1 LLFDDNSDII
11 SGCDR
16 RLPQMKLKIKKEEI
30 LKGLQRIQGVVEKKN
45 TMPILSNMLLT
56 AEGGSVEIIAT
67 DLEIGLR
74 GRYAAEVEKPGS
86 VTVSAKKMY
95 EIVRELPTEE
105 VQIKVEDG
113 NWVKIISGQS
123 QFKLVGLPK
132 DEFPSLPDVAEEG
145 MIVID
150 GTMLRNMIKK
160 TLYSVGENDARYVLN
175 GLFLHMTQVKGGLNI
190 RMVGTDGHRLS
201 MIDRIIDANHK
212 EESIIIPKKAMMEL
226 RRLLEEDSPNT
237 ELRLGFSKNH
247 ALFKRDGLVMV
258 SKLIDGNY
266 PNYLQVVPAKSTKKV
281 TISKEVIAHAVKRV
295 SILSKEKTNAV
306 KLQLE
311 RNRIILSTNNPEIG
325 EASEE
330 LAVDYAGEGI
340 SIGFNSRYL
349 MDVLMAMDREHIA
362 IELNDPLSPCLITE
376 EGDEHYKCVVM
387 PMRV

>member
-1 LLFDDNSDII
+1 
-11 SGCDR
+11 
-16 RLPQMKLKIKKEEI
+16 MKLKIKKEEI

-56 AEGGSVEIIAT
+56 AEGAGIEIIAT

-74 GRYAAEVEKPGS
+74 GRYVAEVEKPGS

-95 EIVRELPTEE
+95 EIVRELPAEDI
-105 VQIKVEDG
+105 QIKVEDS
-113 NWVKIISGQS
+113 NWVKILSGQS
-123 QFKLVGLPK
+123 QFKLIGLPK
-132 DEFPSLPDVAEEG
+132 AEYPALPDVAEEG

-150 GTMLRNMIKK
+150 GETLRDMIKK

-175 GLFLHMTQVKGGLNI
+175 GLFMHMTQARDGVNL

-201 MIDRIIDANHK
+201 MIDRVIDAKHR

-226 RRLLEEDSPNT
+226 RRLLEEDAPKT

-247 ALFKRDGLVMV
+247 AIFKRDGLVMV

-266 PNYLQVVPAKSTKKV
+266 PNYLQVVPAKSSKKV
-281 TISKEVIAHAVKRV
+281 TVPKAAITHAVKRV

-311 RNRIILSTNNPEIG
+311 KDLLVLSTNNPEVG

-330 LAVDYAGEGI
+330 LAVDYKGESI
-340 SIGFNSRYL
+340 LIGFNSRYL
-349 MDVLMAMDREHIA
+349 MDVLTAMDKETIA
-362 IELNDPLSPCLITE
+362 LELNDPLSPCLITE

>member
-1 LLFDDNSDII
+1 
-11 SGCDR
+11 
-16 RLPQMKLKIKKEEI
+16 MKLKIKKEEI

-56 AEGGSVEIIAT
+56 ADDNGIEIVAT

-74 GRYAAEVEKPGS
+74 GRYTAEVEKPGS

-95 EIVRELPTEE
+95 EIVRELPADDI
-105 VQIKVEDG
+105 QIKVEDG
-113 NWVKIISGQS
+113 SWVKIQSGHS
-123 QFKLVGLPK
+123 QFKLVALPK
-132 DEFPSLPDVAEEG
+132 EEFPALPDVAEEG
-145 MIVID
+145 MIAIE
-150 GTMLRNMIKK
+150 GETLREMIKK

-175 GLFLHMTQVKGGLNI
+175 GLFVQMNQGKNGLNI

-201 MIDRIIDANHK
+201 MIDRVIDAKHK
-212 EESIIIPKKAMMEL
+212 EESMIIPKKAMMEL
-226 RRLLEEDSPNT
+226 RRLLEEDSSKA
-237 ELRLGFSKNH
+237 ELRIGFSKNH

-281 TISKEVIAHAVKRV
+281 AVSKDLFSHAVKRV

-311 RNRIILSTNNPEIG
+311 KDTIVLSTNNPEVG

-330 LAVDYAGEGI
+330 LAVDYKGEPI
-340 SIGFNSRYL
+340 TIGFNSRYL
-349 MDVLMAMDREHIA
+349 MDVLSAIDRSNIA
-362 IELNDPLSPCLITE
+362 LELNDSLSPCLITE

>member
-1 LLFDDNSDII
+1 
-11 SGCDR
+11 
-16 RLPQMKLKIKKEEI
+16 MKLTIKKEEF

-56 AEGGSVEIIAT
+56 AEGKSLEIVAT

-74 GRYAAEVEKPGS
+74 GRYAAEVDKPGA

-95 EIVRELPTEE
+95 EIVRELPAED
-105 VQIKVEDG
+105 VQIKVEEG
-113 NWVKIISGQS
+113 SWVKIVSGRS

-132 DEFPSLPDVAEEG
+132 DEYPALPDVAEEG

-150 GTMLRNMIKK
+150 GTTLRDMIRK

-175 GLFLHMTQVKGGLNI
+175 GLYVHMSQARQGLTI

-201 MIDRIIDANHK
+201 MIDRVVDAKHRD
-212 EESIIIPKKAMMEL
+212 ESIIIPKKAMMEL
-226 RRLLEEDSPNT
+226 RRLLEEEAPQA

-266 PNYLQVVPAKSTKKV
+266 PNYLQVLPTKNTKKV
-281 TISKEVIAHAVKRV
+281 TVSKDSLTHAVKRV

-311 RNRIILSTNNPEIG
+311 KDRLMLSTNNPEVG
-325 EASEE
+325 EANEE
-330 LAVDYAGEGI
+330 LGVEYGGEGI
-340 SIGFNSRYL
+340 TIGFNSRYL
-349 MDVLMAMDREHIA
+349 LDVLTAMDRA
-362 IELNDPLSPCLITE
+362 SVALELSDPLSPCLITE
-376 EGDEHYKCVVM
+376 DGDEHYKCVVM

>member
-1 LLFDDNSDII
+1 
-11 SGCDR
+11 
-16 RLPQMKLKIKKEEI
+16 MKLKIKKEEI

-56 AEGGSVEIIAT
+56 ADGASIEIIAT

-74 GRYAAEVEKPGS
+74 GRYAAEVETPGS
-86 VTVSAKKMY
+86 VTVSAKKMF
-95 EIVRELPTEE
+95 EIVRELPAEDIQ
-105 VQIKVEDG
+105 VNVEDG

-132 DEFPSLPDVAEEG
+132 DEYPALPDVAEEG
-145 MIVID
+145 MIAID
-150 GTMLRNMIKK
+150 GDTLRDMIKK
-160 TLYSVGENDARYVLN
+160 TLYAVGENDARYVLN
-175 GLFLHMTQVKGGLNI
+175 GLFVHMTQVKGGLNI

-201 MIDRIIDANHK
+201 MIDRVIDAKHK
-212 EESIIIPKKAMMEL
+212 EESIIVPKKAMLEL
-226 RRLLEEDSPNT
+226 RRILEEDAPKT

-281 TISKEVIAHAVKRV
+281 MISKEVLTHAVKRV

-306 KLQLE
+306 KVQLE
-311 RNRIILSTNNPEIG
+311 KDRLVLSTNNPEVG

-330 LAVDYAGEGI
+330 LAVDYKGEGI

-349 MDVLMAMDREHIA
+349 MDVLMAMDRETIA
-362 IELNDPLSPCLITE
+362 LELNDALSPCLITE
-376 EGDEHYKCVVM
+376 EGNEHYKCVVM

>member
-1 LLFDDNSDII
+1 
-11 SGCDR
+11 
-16 RLPQMKLKIKKEEI
+16 MKLKIKKEEI

-56 AEGGSVEIIAT
+56 ADGAAVEIVAT

-74 GRYAAEVEKPGS
+74 GRYEAQVEQSGS

-95 EIVRELPTEE
+95 EIVRELSAEDI
-105 VQIKVEDG
+105 QIKVEDG
-113 NWVKIISGQS
+113 NWVKIISGRS

-132 DEFPSLPDVAEEG
+132 DEYPALPDVAEEG
-145 MIVID
+145 MIAID
-150 GTMLRNMIKK
+150 GETLRDMIKK
-160 TLYSVGENDARYVLN
+160 TLYAVGENDARYVLN
-175 GLFLHMTQVKGGLNI
+175 GLFVNMTQSKGGLNI

-201 MIDRIIDANHK
+201 MIDRVVDAKHRD
-212 EESIIIPKKAMMEL
+212 ESVIIPRKAMMEL
-226 RRLLEEDSPNT
+226 RRILEEDAPRS

-281 TISKEVIAHAVKRV
+281 TLSKEMLTHAVKRV

-311 RNRIILSTNNPEIG
+311 KNRLMLSTNNPDVG
-325 EASEE
+325 EANEE
-330 LAVDYAGEGI
+330 LAVDYNGDDIA
-340 SIGFNSRYL
+340 IGFNSRYL
-349 MDVLMAMDREHIA
+349 MDVLAAMDKETIA
-362 IELNDPLSPCLITE
+362 LELTDALSPCLITE

>member
-1 LLFDDNSDII
+1 
-11 SGCDR
+11 
-16 RLPQMKLKIKKEEI
+16 MKLTIKKEEI

-56 AEGGSVEIIAT
+56 AEANSVEIVAT

-74 GRYAAEVEKPGS
+74 GHYVAEVEKPGA

-95 EIVRELPTEE
+95 EIVRELPAED
-105 VQIKVEDG
+105 VQIRVEDS

-132 DEFPSLPDVAEEG
+132 DEYPALPDVAEEG

-150 GTMLRNMIKK
+150 GDTLRDMIKK
-160 TLYSVGENDARYVLN
+160 TLFSVGENDARYVLN
-175 GLFLHMTQVKGGLNI
+175 GLFVHMSQTKGGLNI

-201 MIDRIIDANHK
+201 MIDRIVDAKHK
-212 EESIIIPKKAMMEL
+212 EESLIIPKKAMMEL
-226 RRLLEEDSPNT
+226 RKILEEDTPKA

-266 PNYLQVVPAKSTKKV
+266 PNYQQVVPAKSTKKV
-281 TISKEVIAHAVKRV
+281 TVSKDVFTHAVKRV

-311 RNRIILSTNNPEIG
+311 KDRLILSTNNPEVG
-325 EASEE
+325 EATEE
-330 LAVDYAGEGI
+330 LTVDYKGEGVA
-340 SIGFNSRYL
+340 IGFNSRYL
-349 MDVLMAMDREHIA
+349 MDVLSSMDRQQIA
-362 IELNDPLSPCLITE
+362 LELNDSLSPCLITE

>member
-1 LLFDDNSDII
+1 
-11 SGCDR
+11 
-16 RLPQMKLKIKKEEI
+16 MKVNIRKEEI

-56 AEGGSVEIIAT
+56 AEDSSIEIIAT

-74 GRYAAEVEKPGS
+74 GRYAAEVEKPGA

-95 EIVRELPTEE
+95 EIVRELPAED
-105 VQIKVEDG
+105 VQIKVEDS
-113 NWVKIISGQS
+113 NWVKIVSGQAN
-123 QFKLVGLPK
+123 FKLVGLPK
-132 DEFPSLPDVAEEG
+132 DEYPALPDVAEEG

-150 GTMLRNMIKK
+150 GNTLRDMIKK

-175 GLFLHMTQVKGGLNI
+175 GLFVHMTQAKSGLNI

-201 MIDRIIDANHK
+201 MIDRVIDARHK
-212 EESIIIPKKAMMEL
+212 EESFIIPKKAMVEL
-226 RRLLEEDSPNT
+226 RRLLEEDEPKT

-266 PNYLQVVPAKSTKKV
+266 PNYQQVVPAKSTKKV
-281 TISKEVIAHAVKRV
+281 TVSKEVITHAVKRV

-311 RNRIILSTNNPEIG
+311 KGRLLLSTNNPEIG
-325 EASEE
+325 EANEE
-330 LAVDYAGEGI
+330 LTVDYKGEGI
-340 SIGFNSRYL
+340 AIGFNARYL
-349 MDVLMAMDREHIA
+349 MEVLLAMDRENIVL
-362 IELNDPLSPCLITE
+362 ELSDPLSPCLITE
-376 EGDEHYKCVVM
+376 DGDEFYKCVVM

>member
-1 LLFDDNSDII
+1 
-11 SGCDR
+11 
-16 RLPQMKLKIKKEEI
+16 MKLKIKKEEI

-45 TMPILSNMLLT
+45 TMPILSNMLLS
-56 AEGGSVEIIAT
+56 ADSKGVEIIAT

-74 GRYAAEVEKPGS
+74 GRYAADVEKPGS

-95 EIVRELPTEE
+95 EIVRELPAEE
-105 VQIKVEDG
+105 IQIKVEDS
-113 NWVKIISGQS
+113 NWVKIQSGHS

-132 DEFPSLPDVAEEG
+132 EEYPALPDVAEEG
-145 MIVID
+145 MITIE
-150 GTMLRNMIKK
+150 GETLREMIKK

-175 GLFLHMTQVKGGLNI
+175 GLFVHMTQSKGGLNL

-201 MIDRIIDANHK
+201 MIDRIVEAKHK
-212 EESIIIPKKAMMEL
+212 ETSIIIPKKAMIEL
-226 RRLLEEDSPNT
+226 RRLLEEDAPKA

-266 PNYLQVVPAKSTKKV
+266 PNYLQVIPAKSTKKITV
-281 TISKEVIAHAVKRV
+281 SKDIFTHAVRRV

-306 KLQLE
+306 KMQLE
-311 RNRIILSTNNPEIG
+311 KGTLILSTNNPEVG
-325 EASEE
+325 EATEE
-330 LAVDYAGEGI
+330 LDIDYKGEGI

-349 MDVLMAMDREHIA
+349 MDVLTAMDRQA
-362 IELNDPLSPCLITE
+362 ISLELSDALSPCLITE
-376 EGDEHYKCVVM
+376 EGDDQYKCVVM

>member
-1 LLFDDNSDII
+1 
-11 SGCDR
+11 
-16 RLPQMKLKIKKEEI
+16 MKLKIKKEEI

-56 AEGGSVEIIAT
+56 AEGDSIEIIAT

-95 EIVRELPTEE
+95 EIVRELPADD
-105 VQIKVEDG
+105 VQIKVEEG
-113 NWVKIISGQS
+113 NWVKIISGRS

-132 DEFPSLPDVAEEG
+132 DEYPSLPDVAEEG
-145 MIVID
+145 MIAID
-150 GTMLRNMIKK
+150 GDMLRDMIRK

-175 GLFLHMTQVKGGLNI
+175 GLFVHMTQARDGLNI

-201 MIDRIIDANHK
+201 MIDRVIDAKHK

-226 RRLLEEDSPNT
+226 RRLLEEDAPKT

-266 PNYLQVVPAKSTKKV
+266 PNYLQVVPAKSSKKV
-281 TISKEVIAHAVKRV
+281 TVSKEVMTHAVKRV

-311 RNRIILSTNNPEIG
+311 KERIILSTNNPEIG
-325 EASEE
+325 EANEE

-340 SIGFNSRYL
+340 AIGFNSRYL
-349 MDVLMAMDREHIA
+349 MDVLMSMDREHIA

>member
-1 LLFDDNSDII
+1 
-11 SGCDR
+11 
-16 RLPQMKLKIKKEEI
+16 MKLTIKKEEI

-45 TMPILSNMLLT
+45 TMPILSNMLLI
-56 AEGGSVEIIAT
+56 AEGSSIEIIAT

-74 GRYAAEVEKPGS
+74 GRYAAEVEKPGA

-95 EIVRELPTEE
+95 EIVRELPAEDL
-105 VQIKVEDG
+105 QIKVEDG
-113 NWVKIISGQS
+113 NWVKIISGRS

-132 DEFPSLPDVAEEG
+132 DEYPSLPDVAEEG
-145 MIVID
+145 MIAID
-150 GTMLRNMIKK
+150 GEVLRDMIKK

-175 GLFLHMTQVKGGLNI
+175 GLFVHMTQVKGGLNI

-201 MIDRIIDANHK
+201 MIDRVIDAKHK
-212 EESIIIPKKAMMEL
+212 EESLIIPKKAMLEL
-226 RRLLEEDSPNT
+226 RRILEEDSPKG

-281 TISKEVIAHAVKRV
+281 TIAKDVFTHAVKRV

-306 KLQLE
+306 KMQLE
-311 RNRIILSTNNPEIG
+311 DGRLMLSTNNPEVG

-330 LAVDYAGEGI
+330 LAVDYKGDGVA
-340 SIGFNSRYL
+340 IGFNSRYL
-349 MDVLMAMDREHIA
+349 MDVLSAMDRQTIA
-362 IELNDPLSPCLITE
+362 LELNDALSPCLITE